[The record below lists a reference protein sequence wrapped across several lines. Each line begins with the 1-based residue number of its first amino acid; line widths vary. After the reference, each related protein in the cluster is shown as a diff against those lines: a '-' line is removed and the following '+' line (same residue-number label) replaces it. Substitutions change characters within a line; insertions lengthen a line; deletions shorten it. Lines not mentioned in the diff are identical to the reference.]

1 MRFATSLLLLLGTA
15 ATTSWSAIA
24 GLDIATVK
32 GPSCVVVDS
41 SRNAQIPLAPFFTRV
56 NVVVGDGLAQATI
69 IQSFANPMAKST
81 EIAYVFPLPEK
92 GAVHAMS
99 YQLHD
104 TLYRATIQEKARAQA
119 IYDSIKASGGN
130 AAILLQERPN
140 IFQQKMASIRPN
152 DTVHVRIEVSVP
164 LKYADGTWEFAFP
177 TMVGERYQSA
187 GSTGS
192 VGTISGWNP
201 PENREGPGF
210 QFNVLVKNIGVDS
223 IWSPS
228 HPLQFLDPVAARQI
242 LTTRG
247 LVDSNA
253 TAPSSAYGKAITLAP
268 QNTYPNR
275 DYVLRL
281 HRATTGIDAIAS
293 SWKPAGHDTGYFHLA
308 ILPDLST
315 DAGTR
320 PPLDVVL
327 LIDRSG
333 SQGGWPMEREKQLA
347 AGILDRLR
355 ATDRITVLA
364 FDDLNEYALGAAPV
378 PATTANIDSAKKF
391 VAAIQARG
399 STYLLAAVKAAL
411 ATPIT
416 SEMQRLVV
424 LLTDGFITD
433 EASILDALAKKTPQ
447 PQVLTF
453 GCGDNLNRY
462 FLEEAANVG
471 GGFATELLSTDPV
484 TPALEAAWS
493 RIETPQVAGLRI
505 DFGTMGAHDLVLP
518 SSERLYKGLPLV
530 AEGKYMQGGKRT
542 VTLKG
547 QRNGAAWT
555 LTREIDLA
563 QDESTAWA
571 VPKTWARAVIG
582 KLDLAEGTTTA
593 NKDTI
598 VELSVAYQVLSKY
611 TAFLA
616 TVGSPVEPD
625 ASLANAYHSS
635 QLTEVH
641 QNLSSP
647 RNSLRFRIASG
658 KLVVRWNTQEKIDRI
673 RLFDVTGT
681 VVATLAIDASNGIAT
696 WDGRSD
702 RGTRA
707 IAGTYFLELRSPSGV
722 QRQRLTWIP

>member
-1 MRFATSLLLLLGTA
+1 MRFATPFVLLLGTA
-15 ATTSWSAIA
+15 VTTAWSAIS
-24 GLDIATVK
+24 GLDIAAIK

-41 SRNAQIPLAPFFTRV
+41 TRNAQIPLAPFFTRV
-56 NVVVGDGLAQATI
+56 NVVVGDGLAQATV
-69 IQSFANPMAKST
+69 IQSFANPLSKST

-104 TLYRATIQEKARAQA
+104 TLYRATVQERARAQA
-119 IYDSIKASGGN
+119 IYDSIKAIGGN

-140 IFQQKMASIRPN
+140 IFQQKMASIRPH
-152 DTVHVRIEVSVP
+152 DTVHIQIEVSIP
-164 LKYADGTWEFAFP
+164 LKYVDGAWELAFP

-187 GSTGS
+187 GTPGA

-228 HPLQFLDPVAARQI
+228 HPLHFQDPATARQI
-242 LTTRG
+242 LSSRG
-247 LVDSNA
+247 LIDSA
-253 TAPSSAYGKAITLAP
+253 SPALPSSYGKAITLAP

-281 HRATTGIDAIAS
+281 HRASIGVDAIAS

-308 ILPDLST
+308 ILPDLSSN
-315 DAGTR
+315 GGVR

-327 LIDRSG
+327 LVDRSG
-333 SQGGWPMEREKQLA
+333 SQAGWPMEREKQLA
-347 AGILDRLR
+347 TGILDRL
-355 ATDRITVLA
+355 TISDRFTLLA

-378 PATTANIDSAKKF
+378 LATAANIDSAKRF
-391 VAAIQARG
+391 LASIQARG
-399 STYLLAAVKAAL
+399 STYLLSAVKAAL

-416 SEMQRLVV
+416 PEMQRLVV

-433 EASILDALAKKTPQ
+433 EAAILDALAKKSPQ
-447 PQVLTF
+447 PQVITF

-471 GGFATELLSTDPV
+471 SGFATILLSTDPV

-493 RIETPQVAGLRI
+493 RIETPQVAALRI
-505 DFGTMGAHDLVLP
+505 DFGAMGAHDLVLP
-518 SSERLYKGLPLV
+518 GSERLYKGLPLV
-530 AEGKYMQGGKRT
+530 AEGKYLHGGKQT
-542 VTLKG
+542 ITLKG

-555 LTREIDLA
+555 LAREVDLA
-563 QDESTAWA
+563 NDENIAWA
-571 VPKTWARAVIG
+571 VPKTWARAAIG

-593 NKDTI
+593 NKDSI
-598 VELSVAYQVLSKY
+598 VKLSVAYQVLSKY

-616 TVGSPVEPD
+616 TVGSPVEAD
-625 ASLANAYHSS
+625 GSLAKAYHSS
-635 QLTEVH
+635 LITEIH
-641 QNLSSP
+641 QKLSQP
-647 RNSLRFRIASG
+647 RNSIRLQWNAG
-658 KLVVRWNTQEKIDRI
+658 KLVVRWGAQERIDRI
-673 RLFDVTGT
+673 RVFDMSGT
-681 VVATLAIDASNGIAT
+681 VVASLAIDSRSGMAT
-696 WDGRSD
+696 WDGLSQ
-702 RGTRA
+702 RGERA
-707 IAGTYFLELRSPSGV
+707 IAGTYFLEIGSPSGV
-722 QRQRLTWIP
+722 RRQSFAWIP